1 MRWLVQFEIT
11 HQRVDCA
18 ILGNPV
24 FKNSRISRVRCFRGE
39 KRPLAFIRKNRL
51 GVFFVYGEWCRGGGD
66 DVDRFG
72 LANNGVAAAAAAVR
86 RVASD
91 AAFTRFDTRG
101 DVTSRLLTSCGGGGL
116 SVTATN
122 RRRFDDDLSR
132 LPAENNRITA
142 LRNPGGIIRTRY
154 TIRHCLRVRR
164 AKMTP
169 SATG

>member
-1 MRWLVQFEIT
+1 MFSAFVRGKTDGVCVL
-11 HQRVDCA
+11 
-18 ILGNPV
+18 
-24 FKNSRISRVRCFRGE
+24 RIRRMGSWV
-39 KRPLAFIRKNRL
+39 
-51 GVFFVYGEWCRGGGD
+51 GGD

-72 LANNGVAAAAAAVR
+72 LANNANGVAAAVAVR

-101 DVTSRLLTSCGGGGL
+101 DVTSRLLTSCGGGGGL

-142 LRNPGGIIRTRY
+142 LRNPGGLYVPGTVY
-154 TIRHCLRVRR
+154 TPLSACPASKNDPVWPLRPVE
-164 AKMTP
+164 
-169 SATG
+169 